1 LRNVK
6 LFVNVL
12 ATKNSFSNALAFV
25 GGDYGYRPAKLTGF
39 FGAVN
44 VAHDDATRMML
55 APIDSKSYKNLTPFD
70 ILLREKRN

>member
-1 LRNVK
+1 
-6 LFVNVL
+6 
-12 ATKNSFSNALAFV
+12 
-25 GGDYGYRPAKLTGF
+25 LTGF

-55 APIDSKSYKNLTPFD
+55 APIDSKSYQNLTPFD